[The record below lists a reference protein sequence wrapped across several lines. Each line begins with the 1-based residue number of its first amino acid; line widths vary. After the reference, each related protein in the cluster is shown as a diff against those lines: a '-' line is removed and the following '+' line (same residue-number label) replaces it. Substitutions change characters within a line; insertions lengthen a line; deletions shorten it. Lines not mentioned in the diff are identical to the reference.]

1 MSGPEYTLCYMRDCP
16 GWCDNWPLREELSSS
31 VQLAVLLSLMSLYC
45 LCSAT
50 NNVSAGV
57 LRRNNNNTETEKWA
71 RTAATCH
78 RAELTDLLPVKHVN
92 RQVKKP
98 GTTVRPHS
106 AVVCLIAWLT
116 ERLHIPD
123 HDGIKTA
130 KASKVNDS
138 RSQSP
143 SVNLYR
149 LWLFPVRWQWQ

>member
-16 GWCDNWPLREELSSS
+16 SWCDNWPLREELSSS

-45 LCSAT
+45 RCSAT

-57 LRRNNNNTETEKWA
+57 LRRNNNYTETEKWA

-130 KASKVNDS
+130 KALNVNDS